1 MPTNK
6 HVANIKSNQ
15 MLEILLKAIDYK
27 WIAQNTNT
35 YLWPPKFMC
44 HLAKVLL

>member
-27 WIAQNTNT
+27 WIAIYGLQNS
-35 YLWPPKFMC
+35 C
-44 HLAKVLL
+44 VI